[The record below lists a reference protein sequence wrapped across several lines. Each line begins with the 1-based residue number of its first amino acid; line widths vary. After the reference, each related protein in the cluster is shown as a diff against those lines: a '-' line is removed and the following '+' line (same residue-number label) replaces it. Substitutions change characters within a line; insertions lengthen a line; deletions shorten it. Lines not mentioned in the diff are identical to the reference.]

1 MYEEAAF
8 LWGGGQK
15 MLTEGVFVTQ
25 LSSIAGIPVRG
36 IVWVAT
42 NCRFMSDVFRTSPNI
57 KLIKTRLMELEY
69 VACMGD
75 MRNTCVLVVK
85 GLGGRNYHC
94 D

>member
-1 MYEEAAF
+1 
-8 LWGGGQK
+8 

-25 LSSIAGIPVRG
+25 LSSIAGISVLG

-42 NCRFMSDVFRTSPNI
+42 NCRSMSDVFRPSPNI
-57 KLIKTRLMELEY
+57 KLVKTRMMELGY

-75 MRNTCVLVVK
+75 VRNTCVLVVE
-85 GLGGRNYHC
+85 GLGGRNFHC

>member
-1 MYEEAAF
+1 
-8 LWGGGQK
+8 
-15 MLTEGVFVTQ
+15 MLPEGVFVTH
-25 LSSIAGIPVRG
+25 LFSIAGIPVRG

-42 NCRFMSDVFRTSPNI
+42 NCPFMSDVFRTSSNI
-57 KLIKTRLMELEY
+57 KLIKTRMMVLGY

-75 MRNTCVLVVK
+75 MRNTCILVVK